1 MILLQVNDLHQAPG
15 EPPPEGEETGGG
27 RREDY
32 RRKESPPK
40 PNMRASLLLYTFLLA
55 LAGLTAV
62 QSARRQ
68 PARME
73 TSLNDIVSHHARRLF
88 RRLHQ
93 TLKKEI
99 DQFQV
104 SGEGA
109 HGAVGRRC
117 CDPHTARRRGVLG
130 RRRRIFVWRVA
141 CVS

>member
-1 MILLQVNDLHQAPG
+1 MILLQLNDLHQAPG

-40 PNMRASLLLYTFLLA
+40 PNMRASLLLFTFLLA

-104 SGEGA
+104 SGEGLMMLWGGGVA
-109 HGAVGRRC
+109 IRTRSGAVVC
-117 CDPHTARRRGVLG
+117 RGAAGGFSCGESL
-130 RRRRIFVWRVA
+130 
-141 CVS
+141 VS